1 MIRSAMI
8 KNVGL
13 ILITCILMLS
23 PASTSAATMVIK
35 LATLA
40 PEGSSWIK
48 TFNSIDKE
56 VQEKTGKQVQFKFYP
71 GGVLG
76 GDEKDMLRKM
86 HIGQIHSAALSSA
99 GLSAIFNEMDVF
111 QIPFLFESHDEVDYV
126 IKEMDVFFQEG
137 FEKND
142 YVLLAWSEAGF
153 VHLMSTRPV
162 ATLDDLRKFK
172 VWTWADSPMTKV
184 IFDEANVSAIP
195 LSAPDVLV
203 GLQTGLVDVVYA
215 PPSLAIALQWFTK
228 TPYVSTVPLTD
239 GIGGLIVSKR
249 FYDGL
254 PADLQALLSE
264 TGQATGE
271 KLIAATRVDNQKS
284 LLTLKERGLEFV
296 EPGEGMSEA
305 VLLDLRDR
313 AAAELVKSD
322 YIPASVFDKTR
333 QLLEQYR
340 SGQTDAALPRE

>member
-23 PASTSAATMVIK
+23 PASSSAETLVIK

-40 PEGSSWIK
+40 PEGSSYIA

-56 VQEKTGKQVQFKFYP
+56 VREKTDEQVRFKFYP
-71 GGVLG
+71 GGVL

-86 HIGQIHSAALSSA
+86 HIGQIHGAALTSA
-99 GLSAIFNEMDVF
+99 GLSAIYNEMDVF
-111 QIPFLFESHDEVDYV
+111 QIPFLFQSHDEVDHV
-126 IKEMDVFFQEG
+126 LTEMDAFFRKG

-142 YVLLAWSEAGF
+142 YVLLGWSEGGF

-162 ATLDDLRKFK
+162 ATLDDLRKVK

-228 TPYVSTVPLTD
+228 TKYLTD
-239 GIGGLIVSKR
+239 VNLIYLIGGVVMKKKLFNKMSPAHQNILMDAFRRQMARLKTTIRKENQEALQVMVKHGVKIITPSPAQVAEFKTVS
-249 FYDGL
+249 
-254 PADLQALLSE
+254 
-264 TGQATGE
+264 E
-271 KLIAATRVDNQKS
+271 KAMQRLVDKSFSKKVKDEVSAKLEAYRKKNQ
-284 LLTLKERGLEFV
+284 
-296 EPGEGMSEA
+296 
-305 VLLDLRDR
+305 
-313 AAAELVKSD
+313 
-322 YIPASVFDKTR
+322 
-333 QLLEQYR
+333 Q
-340 SGQTDAALPRE
+340 

>member
-1 MIRSAMI
+1 MIRSARI

-23 PASTSAATMVIK
+23 PSSSSAKTLVIK

-40 PEGSSWIK
+40 PEGSSWIA
-48 TFNSIDKE
+48 TFNSINKE
-56 VQEKTGKQVQFKFYP
+56 VQEKTDQQVRFKFYP
-71 GGVLG
+71 GGVL

-86 HIGQIHSAALSSA
+86 HIGQIQGAALSSA

-111 QIPFLFESHDEVDYV
+111 QIPFLFQSHKEVDHV
-126 IKEMDVFFQEG
+126 IKEMDAFFRQG

-153 VHLMSTRPV
+153 VHLMSTTPV
-162 ATLDDLRKFK
+162 ATLDDLRKVK

-195 LSAPDVLV
+195 LSVPDVLV

-228 TPYVSTVPLTD
+228 TKYLTD
-239 GIGGLIVSKR
+239 VNLLYLIGGMVMKKKLFDKMS
-249 FYDGL
+249 
-254 PADLQALLSE
+254 PAHQNILMDAFRRQMARLKTTIRKE
-264 TGQATGE
+264 
-271 KLIAATRVDNQKS
+271 NQ
-284 LLTLKERGLEFV
+284 
-296 EPGEGMSEA
+296 EA
-305 VLLDLRDR
+305 VQVM
-313 AAAELVKSD
+313 VKHGVKIITPS
-322 YIPASVFDKTR
+322 PAQVREYKTVSEKAMQRLEDKSFSKKIKDEVSAK
-333 QLLEQYR
+333 LEAYR
-340 SGQTDAALPRE
+340 KKNQQ